1 MSNSDIQNI
10 KHCNNAIG
18 NFLSSS
24 EQTVEPTKPIIFENS
39 NNILNIDFQNGSD
52 NIKILNF
59 GIYIINFY
67 GQFTSSCQV
76 ALFINE
82 SPELST
88 LTFSNSGIISIYQ
101 IVKLKKDDKISIR
114 NYISSSSITTIK
126 YSNGIIPE
134 SKNINLNIIQIASCN
149 KKCNSST
156 DSSSDS
162 NDSST
167 DSSSDSSNDSSS
179 DSSTDSCDSSS
190 EESYSESS
198 SEYYFDD
205 SLSESEINFQL

>member
-10 KHCNNAIG
+10 KHCNNAFG
-18 NFLSSS
+18 NFISSS
-24 EQTVEPTKPIIFENS
+24 EQIIEPTKPIIFKNS

-101 IVKLKKDDKISIR
+101 ILKLKKDDKISIR

-134 SKNINLNIIQIASCN
+134 SKNINLNIIQIASCD

-167 DSSSDSSNDSSS
+167 DSSTDSSNDSSS
-179 DSSTDSCDSSS
+179 ED
-190 EESYSESS
+190 
-198 SEYYFDD
+198 YFDD
-205 SLSESEINFQL
+205 SLSESKINFQL